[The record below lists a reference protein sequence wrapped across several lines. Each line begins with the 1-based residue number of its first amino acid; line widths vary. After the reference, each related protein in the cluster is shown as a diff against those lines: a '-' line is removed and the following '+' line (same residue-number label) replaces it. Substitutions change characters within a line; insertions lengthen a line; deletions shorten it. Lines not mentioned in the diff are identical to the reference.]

1 MALTQQLSPAG
12 LSLLQLFMPTLT
24 PLSLCHLK
32 YPLLSWVPF
41 HRDYTI
47 WRKWINHQGVS
58 KAHERVNSQGLPA
71 FRRRPLTRL
80 AAVGGCCTG
89 LWKQKLVFA
98 GPTRRLLGFCQRHY
112 FLFAALHTC
121 QKLHFANVKKSFQI
135 WQKTKWEQ
143 ASQTLLEPLQLFGFK
158 EIAETS
164 KVINQF
170 ATTWVASI

>member
-24 PLSLCHLK
+24 PLSPCHLK
-32 YPLLSWVPF
+32 YPHLSWVPF

-71 FRRRPLTRL
+71 FRRRPAGCSRRL
-80 AAVGGCCTG
+80 LHRFVKAKTCICR
-89 LWKQKLVFA
+89 
-98 GPTRRLLGFCQRHY
+98 TRRLLGFCQRHY

-158 EIAETS
+158 EVAQTS